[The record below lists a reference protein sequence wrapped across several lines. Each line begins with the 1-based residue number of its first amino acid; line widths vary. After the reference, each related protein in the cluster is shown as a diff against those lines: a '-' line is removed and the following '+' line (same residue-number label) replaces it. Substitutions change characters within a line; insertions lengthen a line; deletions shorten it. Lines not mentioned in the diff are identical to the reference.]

1 MRRIL
6 LVLAA
11 AALLAAMVTVF
22 SVPAVAQVGPQG
34 DGIFDGS
41 SIFDDEKNDAE
52 EDGDEKINHLEV
64 GDTFLDGDEICV
76 PVLLTFVDGSTDDV
90 EECVDASD
98 LWPHSAP
105 PPTS

>member
-11 AALLAAMVTVF
+11 VALLAAMVTAF
-22 SVPAVAQVGPQG
+22 SVPAVAQVGLQG
-34 DGIFDGS
+34 DGIFDDS
-41 SIFDDEKNDAE
+41 SIFDDQENDAE
-52 EDGDEKINHLEV
+52 EDGDKINHLEV

-98 LWPHSAP
+98 LWPYSAP

>member
-1 MRRIL
+1 MKRIL
-6 LVLAA
+6 LVLGA
-11 AALLAAMVTVF
+11 AALLAAMVTAF
-22 SVPAVAQVGPQG
+22 SVPAVAQAGLQG
-34 DGIFDGS
+34 DGIFDDS
-41 SIFDDEKNDAE
+41 SIFDDEENDAE
-52 EDGDEKINHLEV
+52 EDGDEINHLEV

-98 LWPHSAP
+98 LWPHSVP

>member
-11 AALLAAMVTVF
+11 AALLAAMVTAF
-22 SVPAVAQVGPQG
+22 SVPAVAQVDLQG
-34 DGIFDGS
+34 DGIFDDN
-41 SIFDDEKNDAE
+41 SIFDDQENDAE
-52 EDGDEKINHLEV
+52 EDGDKINHLEV

>member
-11 AALLAAMVTVF
+11 AALLAAMVTAF
-22 SVPAVAQVGPQG
+22 SVPAVAQAGLQG
-34 DGIFDGS
+34 DGIFDDS
-41 SIFDDEKNDAE
+41 SIFDDEENDAE
-52 EDGDEKINHLEV
+52 EDGDKINHLEV
-64 GDTFLDGDEICV
+64 GDTFLDGDDICV

-90 EECVDASD
+90 AECVDASD

>member
-34 DGIFDGS
+34 DDIFDGS
-41 SIFDDEKNDAE
+41 SFFDDEKNDAE